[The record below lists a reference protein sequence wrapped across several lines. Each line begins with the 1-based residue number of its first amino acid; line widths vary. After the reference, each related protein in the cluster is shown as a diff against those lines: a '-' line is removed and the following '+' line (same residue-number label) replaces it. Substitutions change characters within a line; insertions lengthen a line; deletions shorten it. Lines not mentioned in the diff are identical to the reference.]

1 VSEHRDE
8 PVPLVDALRA
18 VGRELGMPEPDALA
32 RLLAAW
38 PEVVGAALAAHARV
52 RSIRDGVL
60 TIAVDEPA
68 WATEVRYGADALARL
83 VSERAG
89 GVRVEHV
96 RVVVER
102 AP

>member
-1 VSEHRDE
+1 VNARRDE
-8 PVPLVDALRA
+8 PVPLSDALRE

-32 RLLAAW
+32 RLLDAW
-38 PEVVGAALAAHARV
+38 PEVVGPALAGHARV

-60 TIAVDEPA
+60 TVAVDEPA
-68 WATEVRYGADALARL
+68 WATELRYVADDLAQR

-89 GVRVEHV
+89 GAHVEEI

-102 AP
+102 RR